1 MAQLGGNVLR
11 GYLQGRY
18 RDKALTAVQAE
29 FRTPVWRRLG
39 AAVFGGVGQVG
50 PRLADFD
57 GGELKSA
64 GRFGLRYAPS
74 KQDKLNLRFDLDVWQ
89 NSCAYVTLGEAFE
102 RRGASRERPRVTCA
116 TSLAPPRMH
125 ERPRD

>member
-1 MAQLGGNVLR
+1 VIHGTAEDGALR
-11 GYLQGRY
+11 TTA
-18 RDKALTAVQAE
+18 AL
-29 FRTPVWRRLG
+29 LKH
-39 AAVFGGVGQVG
+39 
-50 PRLADFD
+50 DFD